1 MGWVSPTS
9 FTDGS
14 GNWLTETNI
23 YDENV
28 GTYGHQPDVGTTSW
42 SDWIELNIGA
52 IACTKIRFD
61 SASTVNIT
69 DVEIELFYDAGW
81 QALYNGVFANH
92 TWVEKAIGGT
102 ETVTAAQFRFYNASA
117 VSAYTVALYEMDF
130 YTPFAYMESSIAGDG
145 TLAAPLTL
153 MRYMA
158 SSIAGDGALTADS
171 IKLVNKIWPKFILEI
186 HDSSGNLISILE
198 NAYDIRWVQE
208 LNKAHQL
215 GFSMPIDDPK
225 RADILLT
232 NEIWLRD
239 YRSAVVQRKFILS
252 STVEQRK

>member
-9 FTDGS
+9 HTDGS
-14 GNWLTETNI
+14 GNWTSENLI

-28 GTYGHQPDVGTTSW
+28 GTYGYQSDVATNTW
-42 SDWIELNIGA
+42 SDYIELNIAA

-61 SASTVNIT
+61 AYYTVNL
-69 DVEIELFYDAGW
+69 DEIDIDLYYDAAW
-81 QALYNGVFANH
+81 QPLFTGAWTNH
-92 TWVEKAIGGT
+92 TWVEKAIGST
-102 ETVTAAQFRFYNASA
+102 ETVTAARFRIYNESD

-186 HDSSGNLISILE
+186 HDSDGDLISILE
-198 NAYDIRWVQE
+198 NAYDIRYVQE